1 MSLLFTLSR
10 LGLRKVVTSRYFW
23 NMFHVYSSR
32 TNNICESYNHQ
43 VNTQII
49 SSKSNVYKVLDLT
62 KKEES
67 LASVSYGRV
76 NNGQEKRQ
84 TNKQMVK
91 DAKIA
96 LLKKENENGS
106 LEVMDYLLK
115 VSEFCKKYDK

>member
-1 MSLLFTLSR
+1 MGEFI
-10 LGLRKVVTSRYFW
+10 VYFD
-23 NMFHVYSSR
+23 VYSSR

-67 LASVSYGRV
+67 LDSVSYGRV

-84 TNKQMVK
+84 TNKVVK

-96 LLKKENENGS
+96 LLKKDYENGS

-115 VSEFCKKYDK
+115 VSEFSKKYDK